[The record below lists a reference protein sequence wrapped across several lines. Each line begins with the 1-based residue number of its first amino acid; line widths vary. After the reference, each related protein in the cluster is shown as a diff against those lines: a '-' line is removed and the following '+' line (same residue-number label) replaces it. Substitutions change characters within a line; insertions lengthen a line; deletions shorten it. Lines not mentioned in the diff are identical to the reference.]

1 MSAATEDWLRRRNV
15 QLELQAERQRER
27 LAAVGRI
34 GDECRE
40 RARLIGE
47 GAGDLEIRGSDLG
60 RMHAYFR
67 VAEEI
72 AEALR

>member
-1 MSAATEDWLRRRNV
+1 MSAALTDWLMTRNA
-15 QLELQAERQRER
+15 QLEMQAERQRER

-34 GDECRE
+34 GEGCRE
-40 RARLIGE
+40 RARLISE
-47 GAGDLEIRGSDLG
+47 GAGDREIWGSDLG

-67 VAEEI
+67 VADEI

>member
-1 MSAATEDWLRRRNV
+1 MSAAAEDWLRRRNV

-47 GAGDLEIRGSDLG
+47 GGGDREIRGSDLG

>member
-1 MSAATEDWLRRRNV
+1 MSSAMEDWLMTRNA
-15 QLELQAERQRER
+15 QLERQAERQRER
-27 LAAVGRI
+27 LAAAARVGE
-34 GDECRE
+34 ECRE
-40 RARLIGE
+40 RARAISE
-47 GAGDLEIRGSDLG
+47 GAGDRVIRGSDLG

>member
-1 MSAATEDWLRRRNV
+1 MSAALTDWLMTRNA
-15 QLELQAERQRER
+15 QLEMQAERQRER

-34 GDECRE
+34 GEECRE
-40 RARLIGE
+40 RARLISE
-47 GAGDLEIRGSDLG
+47 GAGNREIRGSDLG